1 MRQLQIANENRRQ
14 IERPDQ
20 DDEHAKENYEA
31 KIQHLMA
38 MKDETEERETEYA
51 HLSHEEQ
58 NLTAELESLND
69 RRKNMQLINDQVSGW
84 LKRVSAKMQDQLH
97 GMRINTEDR
106 SVVEVL
112 REIAGLAKQSL
123 SQIKQK

>member
-1 MRQLQIANENRRQ
+1 M
-14 IERPDQ
+14 
-20 DDEHAKENYEA
+20 DDEQGKENYEA

-38 MKDETEERETEYA
+38 MKDETEAKETEYA

-112 REIAGLAKQSL
+112 REIGTLAKQSL
-123 SQIKQK
+123 S